1 MQIYEKKL
9 SSCVSF
15 HANRDKRFKSASIS
29 FHYFMPYIPQLSSAF
44 CLLPAVLKRGCK
56 SHPTLADIARKLETL
71 FGSDILHFVR
81 KRGSLLEITFRLEAI
96 DDAYIL
102 NHPPIWEE
110 AIHLLKDII
119 YRPLLLEADFSDVIL
134 EQEKNSLMDS
144 IQDIYNNKDA
154 YALMRAAES
163 LYPETVYAARL
174 KGTPE
179 MVAAVSKA
187 DLVRAYEHLIQHSSL
202 HIYYSGSKTNQE
214 MLTYLYDVPSYHS
227 GEAPLLHPY
236 IDTPVNSQP
245 IYLSE
250 VAEDAEQS
258 HVVVSYRIPIAKYT
272 GMKASV
278 FSVHNSILGY
288 SPTSKLYQ
296 EVREKSGLCYSCTLI
311 TNNLYGVF
319 MVEAG
324 VQPGREQEAVDRIR
338 EQFDAMK
345 KGDFSEKAFHI
356 ALESISTAFR
366 SLSTSPTQLE
376 NHYFAAMLSGN
387 TYRPGLIRAA
397 SKQVTHDDV
406 RDAAA
411 LLEYVGAFILTGGEH
426 DN

>member
-1 MQIYEKKL
+1 
-9 SSCVSF
+9 
-15 HANRDKRFKSASIS
+15 
-29 FHYFMPYIPQLSSAF
+29 
-44 CLLPAVLKRGCK
+44 
-56 SHPTLADIARKLETL
+56 
-71 FGSDILHFVR
+71 
-81 KRGSLLEITFRLEAI
+81 
-96 DDAYIL
+96 
-102 NHPPIWEE
+102 
-110 AIHLLKDII
+110 
-119 YRPLLLEADFSDVIL
+119 
-134 EQEKNSLMDS
+134 
-144 IQDIYNNKDA
+144 
-154 YALMRAAES
+154 
-163 LYPETVYAARL
+163 
-174 KGTPE
+174 

-187 DLVRAYEHLIQHSSL
+187 DLIRAYEHLIQHSSL

-214 MLTYLYDVPSYHS
+214 MLSYLYDVPSYHS

-288 SPTSKLYQ
+288 FPTSKLYQ

-324 VQPGREQEAVDRIR
+324 VQPGREQEAVDRICV
-338 EQFDAMK
+338 QFDAMK
-345 KGDFSEKAFHI
+345 KGDFSEEAFHI
-356 ALESISTAFR
+356 ALESISTASR

-411 LLEYVGAFILTGGEH
+411 LLEYVGAFVLTGGEH